1 MWQTVKTTNVSQLHH
16 DFGSVLEWI
25 ADGQQ
30 VEIVKH
36 GKQHE
41 QPKLQ
46 KS

>member
-1 MWQTVKTTNVSQLHH
+1 MKSANVSQLRHNV
-16 DFGSVLEWI
+16 GSVLEWI

-41 QPKLQ
+41 QPKFQ